1 MESARAYPKNIRK
14 LMTKRGS
21 GDAAWELYQHLL
33 HGTGG
38 VEANE
43 DEARNR
49 EHMLQHS
56 FEIRAAIQIQRA
68 WRKYQIHLLAE
79 QGREGGGDV
88 FILVRTND
96 EPVSFRYHWQLT
108 LYTYFE
114 ERGASASA

>member
-1 MESARAYPKNIRK
+1 
-14 LMTKRGS
+14 
-21 GDAAWELYQHLL
+21 
-33 HGTGG
+33 
-38 VEANE
+38 
-43 DEARNR
+43 
-49 EHMLQHS
+49 MLQHS

-68 WRKYQIHLLAE
+68 WRNYQIHLLAE